1 MELRRSMRPACRCLQ
16 ARWLRLVQRAGP
28 TLSGADR
35 LRALHLNVSRDLAHD
50 LLLSFSPD
58 QDPMTI
64 SSMEEGTAGK
74 IRLPREVFQSLG
86 SQAARVVV
94 TVLNIQQ
101 LGMFKV

>member
-1 MELRRSMRPACRCLQ
+1 MGPESGDVAEWDAACKRPPDHCSLLQ
-16 ARWLRLVQRAGP
+16 G
-28 TLSGADR
+28 
-35 LRALHLNVSRDLAHD
+35 
-50 LLLSFSPD
+50 
-58 QDPMTI
+58 PMTI